1 MGRNSPRS
9 TLVITTPAPA
19 LTLLTEEERR
29 DAAGLEPSDT
39 SKDAALLLLDQRVA
53 AAICSACN
61 IAVGSGG
68 EPTLRKETLTET
80 FYGVHAGQ
88 LILARRHDVLITSI
102 SDCGQDLT
110 EDDYIVDPESA
121 MVARMRSG
129 CEALWHSSKIVVVYK
144 AGFETVPGDLKFA
157 AMDFMR
163 SSWLAKNRDP
173 FVKREQTDVFE
184 VQSTTK
190 EYWVGSI
197 PGQANEGAVPDIV
210 AGQLKRFRN
219 FRV

>member
-9 TLVITTPAPA
+9 TLVVTTAA
-19 LTLLTEEERR
+19 TDLTLLTADERR
-29 DAAGLEPSDT
+29 EAAGLDPSDT
-39 SKDAALLLLDQRVA
+39 TKDASLLLLDQRVA

-80 FYGVHAGQ
+80 FYGVHAGE
-88 LILARRHDVLITSI
+88 LVLARRHDVLIVSI
-102 SDCGQDLT
+102 TDFGAALT
-110 EDDYIVDPESA
+110 VDDYIVDPESA
-121 MVARMRSG
+121 IVARMRSD
-129 CEALWHSSKIVVVYK
+129 CQTIWHSSKIVVIYE
-144 AGFETVPGDLKFA
+144 AGFDTIPGDLKFA

-173 FVKREQTDVFE
+173 FVKREQTDVYE